1 MSETDGRVWTERS
14 HGVWATCDQCGH
26 DWWCVVTDRDYLDE
40 PTEWGCSG
48 GCDDGWPE
56 DDGWDYDY
64 LYHEAS
70 EPTA

>member
-14 HGVWATCDQCGH
+14 HGVWTTCDRCGH
-26 DWWCVVTDRDYLDE
+26 DWWCIVTERDYLDE

-56 DDGWDYDY
+56 DDWDAAEDRGT
-64 LYHEAS
+64 
-70 EPTA
+70 P